1 MHRELFD
8 LSRLID
14 DFLREHYDMGD
25 DRKNLGIKGEG
36 IAASYLEKIQGYKIL
51 QRNYR
56 CTFGEMDIIAK
67 DHDVLSFVEVKTRG
81 SINFG
86 IPQESVNK
94 RKQHQ
99 LSKIALEFINKYNV
113 HHMKA
118 RFDVVAVYLLP
129 KEERVELIKNAFELT
144 IH

>member
-1 MHRELFD
+1 
-8 LSRLID
+8 
-14 DFLREHYDMGD
+14 MGE
-25 DRKNLGIKGEG
+25 DRKNLGIKGESV
-36 IAASYLEKIQGYKIL
+36 AASYLKNIQGYKIL
-51 QRNYR
+51 HRNYR
-56 CTFGEMDIIAK
+56 CVFGEMDIIAK

-81 SINFG
+81 SAKFG

-99 LSKIALEFINKYNV
+99 LSKIASEFINRYKV

-129 KEERVELIKNAFELT
+129 QEERVELIKDAFELRLN
-144 IH
+144 

>member
-1 MHRELFD
+1 
-8 LSRLID
+8 
-14 DFLREHYDMGD
+14 MGK

-36 IAASYLEKIQGYKIL
+36 VAASYLEKVQGYKIL
-51 QRNYR
+51 HRNYR
-56 CTFGEMDIIAK
+56 CVFGEVDIIAK

-81 SINFG
+81 SADFG

-99 LSKIALEFINKYNV
+99 LSKVALEFINRYKV
-113 HHMKA
+113 HHRKA

-129 KEERVELIKNAFELT
+129 QEKRVELIKDAFELT

>member
-1 MHRELFD
+1 M
-8 LSRLID
+8 S
-14 DFLREHYDMGD
+14 M

-51 QRNYR
+51 HRNYR
-56 CTFGEMDIIAK
+56 CVFGEMDIVAK

-81 SINFG
+81 SEEFG
-86 IPQESVNK
+86 LPQESVNK
-94 RKQHQ
+94 KKQHQ
-99 LSKIALEFINKYNV
+99 LSKVALEFLNRYKV

-129 KEERVELIKNAFELT
+129 QEERVELIKDAFELT
-144 IH
+144 LH

>member
-1 MHRELFD
+1 MSEK
-8 LSRLID
+8 
-14 DFLREHYDMGD
+14 
-25 DRKNLGIKGEG
+25 RKSLGIKGEG

-56 CTFGEMDIIAK
+56 CAFGEMDIVAK
-67 DHDVLSFVEVKTRG
+67 DHDVLSFIEVKTRG
-81 SINFG
+81 SVDFG

-99 LSKIALEFINKYNV
+99 LSKVALEFINRYKV
-113 HHMKA
+113 RHMKA

-129 KEERVELIKNAFELT
+129 QEERVELIKNAFELT
-144 IH
+144 LH